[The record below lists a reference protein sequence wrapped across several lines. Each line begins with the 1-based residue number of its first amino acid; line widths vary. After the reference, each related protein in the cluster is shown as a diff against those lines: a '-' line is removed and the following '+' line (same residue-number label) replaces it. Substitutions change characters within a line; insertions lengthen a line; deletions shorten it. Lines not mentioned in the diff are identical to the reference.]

1 MRLNETF
8 RNEQITPECQTVY
21 PELCAGWKFTDK
33 RKFLILECMVY
44 RYFFVIDNIIPEHAA
59 LFLLGRLPMESG
71 GDQDDDVCI
80 RISFADFL

>member
-59 LFLLGRLPMESG
+59 LFLLGRLSMESG

>member
-1 MRLNETF
+1 MEVHGQT
-8 RNEQITPECQTVY
+8 QIPHSGMHGLQ
-21 PELCAGWKFTDK
+21 
-33 RKFLILECMVY
+33 I
-44 RYFFVIDNIIPEHAA
+44 FFVIDNIIPEHAA